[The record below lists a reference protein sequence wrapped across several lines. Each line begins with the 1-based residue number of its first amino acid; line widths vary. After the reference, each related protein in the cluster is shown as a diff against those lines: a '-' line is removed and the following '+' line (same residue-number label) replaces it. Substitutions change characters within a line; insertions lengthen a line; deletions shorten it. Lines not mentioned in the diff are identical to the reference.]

1 MVVSLY
7 FGSFNPMH
15 IGHIQICSYLI
26 EKDEIDQVRLVV
38 SPKNPLK
45 GARNSAERG
54 SRMRNIKSAV
64 SFLGKKIQVSG
75 IEYTL
80 RHPLYTINTI
90 RELRRREPKN
100 SFFLVIGADNL
111 AIIEKW
117 HKWEELLKE
126 NEVWVYPRKGFDAP
140 ALCLKYGTKFLD
152 APVVDISSTQ
162 IRDGEAAGKDMSRF
176 RV

>member
-1 MVVSLY
+1 MVVALY

-15 IGHIQICSYLI
+15 IGHRQICRYLM
-26 EKDEIDQVRLVV
+26 EKEEVDQVRLVV

-45 GARNSAERG
+45 GIRSSSESG
-54 SRMRNIKSAV
+54 SRMRYVKSAV
-64 SFLGKKIQVSG
+64 SGFGKKIKVSG

-100 SFFLVIGADNL
+100 SFILVIGADNL

-126 NEVWVYPRKGFDAP
+126 TEVWVYPRKGFDAP

-162 IRDGEAAGKDMSRF
+162 IREGEAAGIDMTRF

>member
-1 MVVSLY
+1 MVIALY

-15 IGHIQICSYLI
+15 TGHIQICRYLTAR
-26 EKDEIDQVRLVV
+26 EDVDQVRLMV
-38 SPKNPLK
+38 SHQNPLK
-45 GARNSAERG
+45 GARSSTESS
-54 SRMRNIKSAV
+54 SRMRNVKRAV
-64 SFLGKKIQVSG
+64 SVFGEKIKVSG
-75 IEYTL
+75 LEYTL

-90 RELRRREPKN
+90 RELRRREPGN
-100 SFFLVIGADNL
+100 RFILVIGADNL

-126 NEVWVYPRKGFDAP
+126 TEVWVYPRKGYDAQ
-140 ALCLKYGTKFLD
+140 ALCAKYGAKYLD

-162 IRDGEAAGKDMSRF
+162 IREGEAAGKDMSRF